1 MSHSVISLGLGL
13 GGGKPATSSGRLA
26 GGGGA
31 LSNILSSALDGTN
44 DSIVTTY
51 EPTSAETIS
60 FTMWIKTSN
69 TTDSIGFISNQ
80 TSGGVHNIAFL
91 SSSSTKS
98 FFTIMRNSS
107 SGGNT
112 LINGIGGSNS
122 TLDVRDGD
130 WHHLAFTINGTSV
143 KIYKDGGDAAI
154 NSGSPTNTQGTAW
167 GTWTAGQT
175 FDGRSQPFYIGTN
188 GALVSGNAY
197 YFDGLM
203 DEVGIFQSEL
213 SGSDVSSIYNEGV
226 PGDLTDFSPA
236 AWYRMGDGT
245 GDTNSGGGTPANGDT
260 IGTVADQAVPIGSA
274 NATGQNGSTYSND
287 VPS

>member
-1 MSHSVISLGLGL
+1 MTHSTISLGLGL
-13 GGGKPATSSGRLA
+13 GGGKASTSSGRPA
-26 GGGGA
+26 GGGGS
-31 LSNILSSALDGTN
+31 LSNILSSSLDGAN

-51 EPTSAETIS
+51 EPTSASTIS

-69 TTDSIGFISNQ
+69 TSDSIGFISNQ
-80 TSGGVHNIAFL
+80 SSGSVHNVAFL
-91 SSSSTKS
+91 SPSSSKS
-98 FFTIMRNSS
+98 FFTIIRNSS
-107 SGGNT
+107 SSGNT
-112 LINGIGGSNS
+112 LINGIGGNDS
-122 TLDVRDGD
+122 TLDVRDGN

-154 NSGSPTNTQGTAW
+154 NSGSPTNNQGTAF
-167 GTWTAGQT
+167 GSWTAGQS

-188 GALVSGNAY
+188 GALVSGNVY
-197 YFDGLM
+197 YFDGLI

-213 SGSDVSSIYNEGV
+213 SGSDVSSIYNGGV
-226 PGDLTDFSPA
+226 PGDLTSFSPA

-260 IGTVADQAVPIGSA
+260 IGTVADQAGSA
-274 NATGQNGSTYSND
+274 NATGQNGPTYSND